1 LNPLPPGVY
10 FSQLGTALRLLGRY
24 EDAIAAFK
32 KALDREPMNLFAHL
46 GLAASYV
53 SLGRQEEA
61 HAEAAEVLKLDP
73 EFSLENFVE
82 TTPLKNKTDVDR
94 LVGALRKAGLK

>member
-1 LNPLPPGVY
+1 MY
-10 FSQLGTALRLLGRY
+10 FRQLGGALRFLVRY

-32 KALDREPMNLFAHL
+32 KALDGEPTLLFAHL
-46 GLAASYV
+46 GLTASYV
-53 SLGRQEEA
+53 YLGRQEEA

-73 EFSLENFVE
+73 EFSLENLVN

-94 LVGALRKAGLK
+94 LVGALRKAGLE